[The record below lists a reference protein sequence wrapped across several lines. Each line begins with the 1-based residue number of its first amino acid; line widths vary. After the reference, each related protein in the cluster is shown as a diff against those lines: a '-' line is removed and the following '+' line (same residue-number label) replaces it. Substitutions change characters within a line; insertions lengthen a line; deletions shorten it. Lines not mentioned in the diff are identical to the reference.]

1 MARKGRSRRDTGMSA
16 FKAGLIAI
24 VLIAVLSYFG
34 FTKQNPFANP
44 YELKGVFETVNNLQ
58 VRSPVR
64 TAGVEIGKVKKV
76 EALPEGGA
84 RVTMVLKDS
93 ALPIHRDAQ
102 LKVRQRIFL
111 EGNFFVDL
119 QPGSP
124 SEPTLDSGATIPRS
138 QTASPVQFG
147 QVLTALQSDTRE
159 DLKTFLQE
167 FSKGLEGKGARGFNQ
182 SIRYWTGAYR
192 NSALANDATLGQ
204 EPTKD
209 LQRVLK
215 GQQKTFEALDRDE
228 QALKGLVV
236 NLNTTAAAFAREDV
250 ALEASVPALR
260 DTLKVGAPALRSLND
275 ALPSLRRLARDALPG
290 VRSSDPTLKASLPLI
305 VQLRRLVSR
314 RELRGTAA
322 VLRRYIPT
330 LVLLNQRSVPLSEEG
345 RQLSACTNE
354 VLVPFFDTPIPDP
367 EMADNGN
374 SDQLVRYQTQR
385 SFVGLSGESRLA
397 DGNDSWFH
405 ASSVRAAPDVRPAP
419 PPDGGSQPPPHRPDV
434 PCETQEKPDLNAP
447 GAPIDSLTY
456 TRTAGA
462 KYVKGG
468 PRVSPEQ
475 FRAALLKAKAEWPDV
490 EKAIAADQLKNLK
503 FFKEKAR
510 R

>member
-1 MARKGRSRRDTGMSA
+1 MARSKGRGRRGAGMSA

-84 RVTMVLKDS
+84 RVTLVLKDQ

-354 VLVPFFDTPIPDP
+354 VLVPFEGSRIPDTGEP
-367 EMADNGN
+367 GN
-374 SDQLVRYQTQR
+374 TDQQVRFQLQR
-385 SFVGLSGESRLA
+385 SFVGLSGESRLS
-397 DGNDSWFH
+397 DGNHQWFRG
-405 ASSVRAAPDVRPAP
+405 SGVPNPPNVKPAP
-419 PPDGGSQPPPHRPDV
+419 PTDINQPPPHRPDV

-447 GAPIDSLTY
+447 GGLAAVVGSG
-456 TRTAGA
+456 TRTQTRFDTRALMRAGQLF
-462 KYVKGG
+462 K
-468 PRVSPEQ
+468 RLDRSLS
-475 FRAALLKAKAEWPDV
+475 RARAREAERL
-490 EKAIAADQLKNLK
+490 AR
-503 FFKEKAR
+503 KAR